1 MYLPISIML
10 VCSLGIVRH
19 LKIMR
24 GYKDR
29 GNCHYAMG
37 GKRAEIVICLN
48 FLCWLGTTSICV
60 CQWMERM
67 ESIFMERRGYSLS
80 NTWGGTALPTP
91 VTIILFIFVWGVMR
105 EKIQPFLP
113 SNMASFKRI
122 SEMMVKKAI
131 FKIKKRVRE
140 LEMS

>member
-1 MYLPISIML
+1 MFVSGWSGWNQYLW
-10 VCSLGIVRH
+10 
-19 LKIMR
+19 R
-24 GYKDR
+24 GEDIRYQIP
-29 GNCHYAMG
+29 
-37 GKRAEIVICLN
+37 E
-48 FLCWLGTTSICV
+48 
-60 CQWMERM
+60 
-67 ESIFMERRGYSLS
+67 
-80 NTWGGTALPTP
+80 GTAVPTP